1 MAYHH
6 GDLKNA
12 LLSAARAQL
21 AERGPD
27 NLSLRELARAAGV
40 SPNAPYRHFEGRGA
54 LLAELATQGFL
65 ELGDALRS
73 VPGATPEARLAAS
86 GVVYVDFV
94 RANRALARLMFGG
107 CPPSSSENQAL
118 FDAGRRCFEA
128 LLELT
133 AARSGEPIDSPAAF
147 QRAIALWSLV
157 HGFAL
162 LQSDGALPDHLPLPE
177 AIDLAA
183 LLNFGNPSGH

>member
-21 AERGPD
+21 SERGPD
-27 NLSLRELARAAGV
+27 SLSLREVARAAGV

-86 GVVYVDFV
+86 GAVYVEFV

-107 CPPSSSENQAL
+107 CPAPLDSQPAL
-118 FDAGRRCFEA
+118 ADAGRRCFEA

-133 AARSGEPIDSPAAF
+133 AARSGEQTDSPAAF

-162 LQSDGALPDHLPLPE
+162 LQNDGALPDFHTLPDPLE
-177 AIDLAA
+177 LAA
-183 LLNFGNPSGH
+183 LLNFGNG